1 MKQSDKS
8 KQLKQPVALAE
19 VANERQRR
27 PKLKPVD
34 KQKYK
39 PKQVYKDLGEDE
51 DEDIDLFGY
60 LHDDEEEDL

>member
-19 VANERQRR
+19 VTNERQRR

-39 PKQVYKDLGEDE
+39 PKQVYKGMDDDE
-51 DEDIDLFGY
+51 DDNIDIFAY
-60 LHDDEEEDL
+60 LDDEDDEDY